1 MAKKTK
7 STGVL
12 SSDAQTA
19 FLQVIDSLGDDPTIR
34 NLDAE
39 EEFIPTDSI
48 VWDHV
53 LQLKGIPRGGRII
66 QIHGKEH
73 GGKSTLTYSIIKA
86 YQKHTGQ
93 PVCLFDF
100 EGTCTGEYLKR
111 NGVNIERNALVLY
124 NENSIESCI
133 RKTVQFLEAGVKVFV
148 YDSVPRMKSKVDK
161 KEIISGAAFKAQ
173 YASHAKSMNLF
184 FDLLLPYA
192 QANDAVFIMIN
203 QHRARIDASMEAQQ
217 AIKYGTIT
225 NTNYVLPGGY
235 AMRFNP
241 SLSIEVQVAKAIR
254 AGGGE
259 TDWDIEPGE
268 NKGGEYAATKVRIR
282 VMKNKVTMGGY
293 REYHLYLRPGLG
305 LDDNISVRELAH
317 KYKLIQYKGRKYVIG
332 LESNPIAT
340 YDTKDEAIRALVIDQ
355 DPEVLGKLKELV
367 ISAIHSDA
375 ESFLT
380 ELSLEERAVVDE
392 EAYTRLATK
401 PAVAFDDDDEE
412 FS

>member
-1 MAKKTK
+1 MAKKMK
-7 STGVL
+7 PTGVL
-12 SSDAQTA
+12 SSDVQTA

-73 GGKSTLTYSIIKA
+73 GGKSTLTYSIIRA

-111 NGVNIERNALVLY
+111 NGVNINRDALVMY
-124 NENSIESCI
+124 RENSIESCI
-133 RKTVQFLEAGVKVFV
+133 QKTVQFLEAGVKVFV
-148 YDSVPRMKSKVDK
+148 FDSVPRMKSKVDK
-161 KEIISGAAFKAQ
+161 KEILNGSAFKAS

-184 FDLLLPYA
+184 IDLLLPYA

-235 AMRFNP
+235 AMRFYP

-259 TDWDIEPGE
+259 SDWDIEPGE
-268 NKGGEYAATKVRIR
+268 NKGGKYVATKVRVR

-293 REYHLYLRPGLG
+293 REHHLYLRPGLG
-305 LDDNISVRELAH
+305 LDDNISVRELAY
-317 KYKLIQYKGRKYVIG
+317 KYKLIQYKGRKYVVG

-355 DPEVLGKLKELV
+355 DPAVLAKLKELV
-367 ISAIHSDA
+367 ISAIHSDT
-375 ESFLT
+375 ESFLAD
-380 ELSLEERAVVDE
+380 LSLEERAIVDE
-392 EAYTRLATK
+392 EAYTRLTTGK
-401 PAVAFDDDDEE
+401 PIAAPYDDEE